1 MPSKENIEIAVIQTH
16 LHWEDIDA
24 NLSMFS
30 NYLEEVNN
38 ADIVVLPEM
47 FTTGFSMQPEKF
59 AKESYTK
66 GLSWLKQTSKE
77 KNTAIVGSVMA
88 EDSGTYYNRLLFV
101 TPEQDVYGYDKKHL
115 FSLGNEQ
122 KHYAAGEE
130 DIVIDYLGWKIKPL
144 ICYDL
149 RFPEWNRNTTNYD
162 LAIYVA
168 NWPQKRIHH
177 WRSLLIARAIENQ
190 CYVVASN
197 RVGNDD
203 NNISHNGNS
212 AIIDYNGTILTEET
226 DNATVLYQ
234 SLAKEKL
241 SAYRRAFPFL
251 SDMNL

>member
-122 KHYAAGEE
+122 RHYAAGEE

-241 SAYRRAFPFL
+241 SAYRTAFPFL